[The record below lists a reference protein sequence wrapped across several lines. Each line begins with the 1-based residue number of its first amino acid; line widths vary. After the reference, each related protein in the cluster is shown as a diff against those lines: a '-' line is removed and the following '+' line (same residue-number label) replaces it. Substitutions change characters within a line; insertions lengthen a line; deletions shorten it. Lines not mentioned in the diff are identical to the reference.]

1 MNKGKF
7 IVIEGTDCSGKE
19 TQTNLLLSRLQ
30 QDGVKVEKVTFPMYD
45 TPTGRIVCGPYL
57 GKKSVCDGYFEEG
70 AANVDPKVA
79 ALYFVADRIYNKD
92 KITNLINNGTNVL
105 SDRYIESNMAHQ
117 GGKILDKEKRFEM
130 YKWLEEL
137 EYGLGDLPK
146 PDATVL
152 LYVPYQYALELKKNR
167 EELPDQHE
175 TSEEHLKNAEEA
187 YLELANRNSHIIINC
202 VDNNKM
208 RSIEDIHEEIYN
220 KVISKLLR

>member
-1 MNKGKF
+1 
-7 IVIEGTDCSGKE
+7 
-19 TQTNLLLSRLQ
+19 
-30 QDGVKVEKVTFPMYD
+30 
-45 TPTGRIVCGPYL
+45 
-57 GKKSVCDGYFEEG
+57 
-70 AANVDPKVA
+70 
-79 ALYFVADRIYNKD
+79 
-92 KITNLINNGTNVL
+92 
-105 SDRYIESNMAHQ
+105 MAHQ

-152 LYVPYQYALELKKNR
+152 LYVPYQYALELKKSR
-167 EELPDQHE
+167 EESPDQHE
-175 TSEEHLKNAEEA
+175 TSEEHLKNAEKA
-187 YLELANRNSHIIINC
+187 YLELAKRNNHIIINC